1 MNKSVGDM
9 GNAHIFTK
17 SMWGVGVWGVGVW
30 GVGVKYRIFSRVL
43 MIAIFAHLLIH
54 NTFRTLSMY
63 REQIYP
69 RI

>member
-1 MNKSVGDM
+1 MIMLVNCATYSVGDM

-43 MIAIFAHLLIH
+43 MIAIFAH
-54 NTFRTLSMY
+54 
-63 REQIYP
+63 
-69 RI
+69 